1 MCIICVSTISIAALI
16 APSHAPDQA
25 PAQSLTQTSIQTNAT
40 AKAGSTC
47 SKAGITSVASG
58 KTFTCIKSG
67 KKLIW
72 NKGVRTA
79 ATMPDPVISL
89 ASDFSSSSECKLRKP
104 SNLSMDDGPM
114 GSVGFPKTADALP
127 SAGKVKGL
135 VLFADFPDVVATS
148 GIKSPWISSSIPNA
162 EKLFAFSSY
171 GKMKLKIDLSDKV
184 YRINNQSTYYNLRA
198 EPSGGPIANG
208 PPPKLEEVI
217 TEALIAADSDI
228 DFSQYAFV
236 TVATPQ
242 SPTLSLSGVTGM
254 RPGPRQFDGV
264 TYTKASFMPLD
275 ALTPLDKAFRT
286 LNFTHD
292 IGHMLGLMHPYITTG
307 QGQPVIGAWDIMWNF
322 ALQNDFFGWNK
333 WKLDWI
339 TDEQISCLS
348 SSPTKILTQLLSP
361 IGSPTK
367 SQKMVV
373 IKLSDASALVIEVR
387 RKTPFENLKS
397 SDEGVIVYKVDS
409 TKVDGSGPF
418 TIVSNRKK
426 EITYQ
431 NFRQILG
438 TMKPGESVLNS
449 GYEISVLKSVT
460 TGDYISI
467 KKSA

>member
-1 MCIICVSTISIAALI
+1 V
-16 APSHAPDQA
+16 
-25 PAQSLTQTSIQTNAT
+25 
-40 AKAGSTC
+40 
-47 SKAGITSVASG
+47 
-58 KTFTCIKSG
+58 
-67 KKLIW
+67 
-72 NKGVRTA
+72 
-79 ATMPDPVISL
+79 
-89 ASDFSSSSECKLRKP
+89 
-104 SNLSMDDGPM
+104 
-114 GSVGFPKTADALP
+114 
-127 SAGKVKGL
+127 
-135 VLFADFPDVVATS
+135 DFPDVVATS

-264 TYTKASFMPLD
+264 TYTKANFMPLD

-418 TIVSNRKK
+418 TIVSNKKK

>member
-1 MCIICVSTISIAALI
+1 
-16 APSHAPDQA
+16 
-25 PAQSLTQTSIQTNAT
+25 
-40 AKAGSTC
+40 
-47 SKAGITSVASG
+47 
-58 KTFTCIKSG
+58 
-67 KKLIW
+67 
-72 NKGVRTA
+72 
-79 ATMPDPVISL
+79 
-89 ASDFSSSSECKLRKP
+89 
-104 SNLSMDDGPM
+104 
-114 GSVGFPKTADALP
+114 
-127 SAGKVKGL
+127 
-135 VLFADFPDVVATS
+135 
-148 GIKSPWISSSIPNA
+148 
-162 EKLFAFSSY
+162 
-171 GKMKLKIDLSDKV
+171 
-184 YRINNQSTYYNLRA
+184 
-198 EPSGGPIANG
+198 
-208 PPPKLEEVI
+208 
-217 TEALIAADSDI
+217 
-228 DFSQYAFV
+228 
-236 TVATPQ
+236 
-242 SPTLSLSGVTGM
+242 M

-264 TYTKASFMPLD
+264 TYTKANFMPLD

-418 TIVSNRKK
+418 TLVSNQKK